1 MALARPGVWAYGV
14 CMISL
19 KEIGAINARKQEIA
33 EAIAALQAEDAELDI
48 TLRVLARFGGLFPAE
63 VPASANG
70 SDPPK
75 PKLGPPRP
83 EGTPSLFEMT
93 VDVLREAIAGGKHGL
108 KGKEIVAEIG
118 RKYWPG
124 VQPDQVLPPIYG
136 FVGKKRLKKN
146 TEGIFKPID

>member
-1 MALARPGVWAYGV
+1 
-14 CMISL
+14 MISSE
-19 KEIGAINARKQEIA
+19 EIGAINARKQEIA

-48 TLRVLARFGGLFPAE
+48 ALKVLARFGGLFP
-63 VPASANG
+63 PAAPAISANG

-83 EGTPSLFEMT
+83 AGTPSLFDMT
-93 VDVLREAIAGGKHGL
+93 VEVLREAIAGGKHGL
-108 KGKEIVAEIG
+108 RGKEIVAEIG

>member
-1 MALARPGVWAYGV
+1 
-14 CMISL
+14 MISTEEL
-19 KEIGAINARKQEIA
+19 NAINVRKQEIA

-48 TLRVLARFGGLFPAE
+48 ALKVLARFGGLFPPSA
-63 VPASANG
+63 PANG

-83 EGTPSLFEMT
+83 EGTPSLFDMT
-93 VDVLREAIAGGKHGL
+93 VEVLREAIAGGKHGL

-136 FVGKKRLKKN
+136 FVSKKRLKKN
-146 TEGIFKPID
+146 TDGIFKPVD

>member
-1 MALARPGVWAYGV
+1 MGVWGYA
-14 CMISL
+14 MISL
-19 KEIGAINARKQEIA
+19 KEISAIKARKQEIA
-33 EAIAALQAEDAELDI
+33 EAIAVLQAEDAELDT
-48 TLRVLARFGGLFPAE
+48 TLRVLARFGGLFP
-63 VPASANG
+63 PASPSPPVNG

-83 EGTPSLFEMT
+83 EGTPSLYDMT
-93 VDVLREAIAGGKHGL
+93 VEVLREAIAGGKQGL

-136 FVGKKRLKKN
+136 FVSKKRLKKN

>member
-1 MALARPGVWAYGV
+1 MALAPLDRWAYGV
-14 CMISL
+14 SMISL
-19 KEIGAINARKQEIA
+19 EEINAINTRKQEIA
-33 EAIAALQAEDAELDI
+33 DAIAALQAEDAELDI
-48 TLRVLARFGGLFPAE
+48 ALKVLARFGGLFPPKTA
-63 VPASANG
+63 AGSG

-83 EGTPSLFEMT
+83 EGTPSLFDMT
-93 VDVLREAIAGGKHGL
+93 VEVLREAIVSGKHGL

-136 FVGKKRLKKN
+136 FVSKKRLKKN
-146 TEGIFKPID
+146 TDGIFKPVD